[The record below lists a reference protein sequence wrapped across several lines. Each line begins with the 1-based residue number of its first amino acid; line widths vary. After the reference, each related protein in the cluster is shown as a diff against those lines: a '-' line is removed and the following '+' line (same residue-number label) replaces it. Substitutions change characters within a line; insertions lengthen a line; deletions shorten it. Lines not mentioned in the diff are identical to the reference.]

1 MCGFLGVI
9 DKKNIFSKESI
20 ESASNFIHRRGPDYS
35 GYELVKSFESD
46 IHLSHK
52 RLSIIDLSND
62 ANQPF
67 FDENRNWAL
76 IFNGEIYNYKE
87 IKLKLE
93 KQNIKFKTNSDTEV
107 IIKSFDY
114 WGIKCLKH
122 FIGMFSFMITNLKSG
137 ICYVVRDR
145 AGVKPLY
152 YYHSK
157 NAFIASSDL
166 RSVNHLIK
174 NKTTLNLSA
183 IESFFN
189 LGYSELESSYINQI
203 QKLPKGCYLK
213 IDLKNYDYKVFKY
226 WDPLTFFNDE
236 YLNISESEI
245 LDQLEDLIT
254 SAFKYRMIS
263 DVPVGVFLS
272 GGYDSSLVSAILS
285 KKAGYKINSYSIG
298 FEDPKYN
305 EADHAKKVAKYLD
318 LNHTEKICTERD
330 AVDLIEKLV
339 DVYDEPFGDSSA
351 IPTLL
356 VSELAS
362 KDVKVVLSADGGDE
376 IFGGYSKY
384 STSINAYKKINS
396 IPNFALK
403 LLDASPESLI
413 NPLLSFS
420 LKRKLNNEH
429 VKKLKKIIKSNSL
442 LDLCMTLGKNPQSD
456 IFNKEYKSII
466 DTKIYNNLDDINKML
481 VYDYNNYLEGDI
493 LKKVDRATMYYS
505 IEGREPLLDHRIF
518 EFMAKIHPKYKL
530 SKSLE
535 KKYLLKKITHKYLPT
550 EIMDRPKMGFRIPIS
565 SWIKSNKK
573 LNQLFFDTIS
583 ESNIKQCDFLDYK
596 KIENQKNN
604 FLKENNSSG
613 LTLWYLYNFLRW
625 KNSLQL

>member
-1 MCGFLGVI
+1 MCAFIGVI
-9 DKKNIFSKESI
+9 DKKNTFSKESV
-20 ESASNFIHRRGPDYS
+20 ESASSFIHRRGPDYS
-35 GYELVKSFESD
+35 GYEFVKSFENE

-52 RLSIIDLSND
+52 RLSIIDLSNE

-87 IKLKLE
+87 IKHKLE
-93 KQNIKFKTNSDTEV
+93 NKNIKFKTSSDTEV
-107 IIKSFDY
+107 ILKSFDY
-114 WGIKCLKH
+114 WGIKCLKY
-122 FIGMFSFMITNLKSG
+122 FIGMFSFMITDLKLGVS
-137 ICYVVRDR
+137 YVVRDR

-152 YYHSK
+152 YYRSK
-157 NAFIASSDL
+157 NTFIASSDL
-166 RSVNHLIK
+166 RSVNHLVK
-174 NKTTLNLSA
+174 NKVNLNLSA
-183 IESFFN
+183 VDSFFS
-189 LGYSELESSYINQI
+189 LGYSELENSYINEI
-203 QKLPKGCYLK
+203 QKLPKGCYLR
-213 IDLKNYDYKVFKY
+213 IDFKNYDYKIFKY
-226 WDPLTFFNDE
+226 WDPLTFFNNK

-245 LDQLEDLIT
+245 LDQLEDLLT
-254 SAFKYRMIS
+254 SAFKYRMVS

-285 KKAGYKINSYSIG
+285 KKAGYQINSYSIG
-298 FEDPKYN
+298 FEDPNYN
-305 EADHAKKVAKYLD
+305 EANHAKKVANYLG
-318 LNHTEKICTERD
+318 LNHTEKICTEKN
-330 AVDLIEKLV
+330 AIDLIEKLV

-384 STSINAYKKINS
+384 STSINAYRKINS
-396 IPNFALK
+396 IPNFILK
-403 LLDASPESLI
+403 LLDASPDSLI
-413 NPLLSFS
+413 NQLLNFS
-420 LKRKLNNEH
+420 LQRKLNNEH

-442 LDLCMTLGKNPQSD
+442 LDLSMTLGKNPQSD
-456 IFNKEYKSII
+456 ILNNEHKSII
-466 DTKIYNNLDDINKML
+466 DTKIYNSLDDINKML
-481 VYDYNNYLEGDI
+481 VFDYNNYLEGDI

-535 KKYLLKKITHKYLPT
+535 KKYLLKKITHKYLPSK
-550 EIMDRPKMGFRIPIS
+550 IMDRPKMGFRIPIS

-573 LNQLFFDTIS
+573 LNQLVFDTIS
-583 ESNIKQCDFLDYK
+583 ESNIKQCEFLNYK

-604 FLKENNSSG
+604 FLKDKDSG